1 MNDELQP
8 TGIKRKSEQQ
18 TPLALVGWTH
28 LDMPNGI
35 DLRVECARSRIAL
48 DNDMVEQQDI
58 VMTRNQALLLAR
70 YLLKVTGQTLPE
82 EARPTVWARV
92 KSALTPA
99 RTPAGRPPR
108 DNPRSKPRINP
119 RKWAS

>member
-8 TGIKRKSEQQ
+8 TGVKQKSEQQ
-18 TPLALVGWTH
+18 PPLALVGWTH

-48 DNDMVEQQDI
+48 DNDLIEQQDI

-70 YLLKVTGQTLPE
+70 YLLKVTGQTLQE
-82 EARPTVWARV
+82 EAKPTFWARV
-92 KSALTPA
+92 KQTLTP
-99 RTPAGRPPR
+99 GRPTARRVPR
-108 DNPRSKPRINP
+108 R
-119 RKWAS
+119 WAS

>member
-8 TGIKRKSEQQ
+8 TGVKQKSELQQ
-18 TPLALVGWTH
+18 PLALIGWTH

-35 DLRVECARSRIAL
+35 DLRIECARSRIAL
-48 DNDMVEQQDI
+48 ENDLIEQQHI

-82 EARPTVWARV
+82 QARPGLWTRIR
-92 KSALTPA
+92 SALIPSRA
-99 RTPAGRPPR
+99 SVGRAPR
-108 DNPRSKPRINP
+108 R
-119 RKWAS
+119 WAS

>member
-8 TGIKRKSEQQ
+8 TGVKQKSELQQ
-18 TPLALVGWTH
+18 PLALIGWTH

-48 DNDMVEQQDI
+48 ENDLIEQQHI

-82 EARPTVWARV
+82 QARPGLWARI
-92 KSALTPA
+92 KSTLSPSRASV
-99 RTPAGRPPR
+99 GRVPR
-108 DNPRSKPRINP
+108 R
-119 RKWAS
+119 WAS

>member
-8 TGIKRKSEQQ
+8 SAAKQKSADQ
-18 TPLALVGWTH
+18 TPTALVGWTH

-35 DLRVECARSRIAL
+35 DLRIECARSRIAL
-48 DNDMVEQQDI
+48 DNDLIEQRDI

-82 EARPTVWARV
+82 EPRPTFWARLRG
-92 KSALTPA
+92 SLAGNRSPA
-99 RTPAGRPPR
+99 RRPAAR
-108 DNPRSKPRINP
+108 NF
-119 RKWAS
+119 AS

>member
-8 TGIKRKSEQQ
+8 SAAKRKSGDL
-18 TPLALVGWTH
+18 TPTALVGWTH

-35 DLRVECARSRIAL
+35 DLRIECARSRIAL
-48 DNDMVEQQDI
+48 ENDIIEHRDI

-82 EARPTVWARV
+82 EPRPTLWARLRSSFGGERAPARPAQRN
-92 KSALTPA
+92 L
-99 RTPAGRPPR
+99 
-108 DNPRSKPRINP
+108 
-119 RKWAS
+119 AS